1 MQLATCTGAHRP
13 STHEPSACEPK
24 GFRCAGQL
32 SLAGGSHTTV
42 YVHHRRW
49 QTLSKAEKSRFE
61 RAAPSQ
67 SPTAPAPSLEYHPAN
82 GIQPQNLL
90 PATPAPATVFWFG
103 YHSSPEAICRAPS
116 PTAAVA
122 VPARTLAPT
131 AYEWCGRMDA
141 TRTAAPALPVA
152 PSVPVATASAPPAPP
167 KSLKQ
172 VALKLAAPAQ
182 PTTAAPLPAGSAH
195 HTLESTDLERLSTV
209 AAVAL
214 ESMIASGMTTN
225 NEYRSP

>member
-49 QTLSKAEKSRFE
+49 KTLSKAEKSRFE

-67 SPTAPAPSLEYHPAN
+67 SPTAPAPSFEYHPAN

-103 YHSSPEAICRAPS
+103 YHSSPEAIYWAPS

-131 AYEWCGRMDA
+131 AYGWCGRMDA

-167 KSLKQ
+167 KPLKQ
-172 VALKLAAPAQ
+172 VALKLAAPDAAPAQ
-182 PTTAAPLPAGSAH
+182 PTTAAPLSAGSAH
-195 HTLESTDLERLSTV
+195 HTLESTGLERLSTV

-214 ESMIASGMTTN
+214 KFVIASGKTTDH
-225 NEYRSP
+225 E

>member
-67 SPTAPAPSLEYHPAN
+67 SPTAPAPSFEYHPAN

-103 YHSSPEAICRAPS
+103 YHSSPEAIYWAPS

-131 AYEWCGRMDA
+131 AYGWCGRMDA

-152 PSVPVATASAPPAPP
+152 PLVPVATASAPPAPP
-167 KSLKQ
+167 KPLKQ

-182 PTTAAPLPAGSAH
+182 PTTAAPLSACSAH
-195 HTLESTDLERLSTV
+195 HTLESTGLERLSTV

-214 ESMIASGMTTN
+214 ESMIASGKTADH
-225 NEYRSP
+225 E

>member
-1 MQLATCTGAHRP
+1 MHLPIDVAFCREQRPFLPANLKNAEREQTLGMRVDCVDMKSHRVP
-13 STHEPSACEPK
+13 QPCSWPHVRGHIGHQRTSPPRA
-24 GFRCAGQL
+24 
-32 SLAGGSHTTV
+32 SLLGLQVRGSYPWREDHTPLYI

-49 QTLSKAEKSRFE
+49 KTLSKAEKSRFE

-67 SPTAPAPSLEYHPAN
+67 SPTAPAPSFEYHPAN

-152 PSVPVATASAPPAPP
+152 PSVPND
-167 KSLKQ
+167 
-172 VALKLAAPAQ
+172 
-182 PTTAAPLPAGSAH
+182 GG
-195 HTLESTDLERLSTV
+195 R
-209 AAVAL
+209 
-214 ESMIASGMTTN
+214 
-225 NEYRSP
+225 